1 MLECA
6 GLAKCYG
13 AKRAVDGV
21 DLGVPRGCVFGLL
34 GPNGAGK
41 STLLKMITGLIWPEE
56 GEARIGGFDVH
67 QQRKQALRRVGAVI
81 EWPAFYPYLSARENI
96 CAICGQRSRA
106 FHAKIDEFAR
116 LVGMEHWLDKKVG
129 NFSTGMKQRI
139 GIALACLP
147 DSEFIILDE
156 PANGLDPN
164 GMMELRDIIRHL
176 NRERGATVLVSS
188 HLLGEIEQVCD
199 EVAIMHAG
207 QVAACGSLRS
217 VIGTGGV
224 LSVVVAPPETAERE
238 LAALSFV
245 FRRIGEQAGAQEYR
259 IDAPEDAAAEINRRL
274 VAAGC
279 AVRRLAYE
287 RPRLEEAFQRITGGA
302 ADVE

>member
-1 MLECA
+1 MLECE
-6 GLAKCYG
+6 GLVKRYG

-21 DLGVPRGCVFGLL
+21 DLRVPRGCVFGLL

-41 STLLKMITGLIWPEE
+41 STLLKMITGLIWPDE
-56 GEARIGGFDVH
+56 GAARIGGVDV
-67 QQRKQALRRVGAVI
+67 QEDRKRALRRVGAVI
-81 EWPAFYPYLSARENI
+81 EWPALYPYLSARENI
-96 CAICGQRSRA
+96 RAICGERSQA
-106 FHAKIDEFAR
+106 FDARINEFAR
-116 LVGMEHWLDKKVG
+116 LVGMERWLEKKVG
-129 NFSTGMKQRI
+129 TFSTGMKQRI
-139 GIALACLP
+139 GIVLACLP

-199 EVAIMHAG
+199 EVAILHAG
-207 QVAACGSLRS
+207 TVAASGP
-217 VIGTGGV
+217 
-224 LSVVVAPPETAERE
+224 LSVVIGEAGALAVVAEPAEAAERE
-238 LAALSFV
+238 LRALGLA
-245 FRRIGEQAGAQEYR
+245 FRKIAVAEFRVEAGEEQAAH
-259 IDAPEDAAAEINRRL
+259 INRRL
-274 VAAGC
+274 VEAGC

-287 RPRLEEAFQRITGGA
+287 RPRLEDAFQRITGGA